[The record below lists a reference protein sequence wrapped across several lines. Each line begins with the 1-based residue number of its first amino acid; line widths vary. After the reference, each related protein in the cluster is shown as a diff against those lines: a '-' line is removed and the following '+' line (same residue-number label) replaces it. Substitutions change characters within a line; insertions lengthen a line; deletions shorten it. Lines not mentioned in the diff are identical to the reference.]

1 MDLSGSYL
9 AYVCVQVDKDH
20 RASSSIIQQHHGRT
34 IVGKHGGTQIGH
46 VMNQVI
52 HFLPILEHNE
62 LDLLPKDDY
71 LKDFV
76 SFSTFT
82 LHDDILLMV
91 KQKFLIF
98 TMSGR
103 PLKIKLCEDSDKLMS
118 SKKLELVQVKALQR
132 IKQGLVLR
140 DSQNF
145 HIFEL
150 SRHYTVKAREAP
162 YQLTLMATYPI
173 LNLAS

>member
-1 MDLSGSYL
+1 MDHSGSYL
-9 AYVCVQVDKDH
+9 AYVCMQVDKDH
-20 RASSSIIQQHHGRT
+20 RASSNIIQQHHGRT
-34 IVGKHGGTQIGH
+34 IIGKNAGTQIGH
-46 VMNQVI
+46 IKNQVI
-52 HFLPILEHNE
+52 YFLPILEHNE

-82 LHDDILLMV
+82 LHDDILLLV
-91 KQKFLIF
+91 NKKVLIF
-98 TMSGR
+98 TMTGR
-103 PLKIKLCEDSDKLMS
+103 PLKIKLCEDSEKLMS
-118 SKKLELVQVKALQR
+118 SNKLELVQVKALQR

-162 YQLTLMATYPI
+162 YQLTLMSTYPI

>member
-1 MDLSGSYL
+1 
-9 AYVCVQVDKDH
+9 
-20 RASSSIIQQHHGRT
+20 
-34 IVGKHGGTQIGH
+34 
-46 VMNQVI
+46 
-52 HFLPILEHNE
+52 
-62 LDLLPKDDY
+62 LPKDDY

-76 SFSTFT
+76 SFSTLT

-91 KQKFLIF
+91 KKKFLVF
-98 TMSGR
+98 TISGR
-103 PLKIKLCEDSDKLMS
+103 PLKIKVCEDSEKLMS
-118 SKKLELVQVKALQR
+118 SKKLELVQVKALQH

-140 DSQNF
+140 DSLNF

-150 SRHYTVKAREAP
+150 SRHYTVQASRAP

>member
-1 MDLSGSYL
+1 MDLRGSYL

-20 RASSSIIQQHHGRT
+20 RASSNIIQQHNGKT
-34 IVGKHGGTQIGH
+34 FVGKHAGTQIGH
-46 VMNQVI
+46 VKNQVI

-76 SFSTFT
+76 AFSTFT
-82 LHDDILLMV
+82 LHDDILIMV

-103 PLKIKLCEDSDKLMS
+103 PLKIKLCEDSEKLMS
-118 SKKLELVQVKALQR
+118 SKKLDLVQVKAL
-132 IKQGLVLR
+132 
-140 DSQNF
+140 
-145 HIFEL
+145 
-150 SRHYTVKAREAP
+150 
-162 YQLTLMATYPI
+162 
-173 LNLAS
+173 